1 MSSSSQHHIQPSL
14 RAIAANAA
22 AKPSMAG
29 VSPEEA
35 RAGTAAREP
44 GPRIDQVFD
53 LMIPGLDAEIT
64 VRILSKP
71 RLKST
76 RRSR

>member
-1 MSSSSQHHIQPSL
+1 
-14 RAIAANAA
+14 
-22 AKPSMAG
+22 MAG

-35 RAGTAAREP
+35 RAGIAARTAAREP

>member
-1 MSSSSQHHIQPSL
+1 
-14 RAIAANAA
+14 
-22 AKPSMAG
+22 MAG